1 MRNYWFAAAVS
12 VGLALNVAIAQEQAA
27 QDLQQLLEQVRQGT
41 ARDSAEHQQRL
52 QQFRNN
58 QAEQAQ
64 MLQDARAERAREE
77 ARSEQLETQFDE
89 NQLLI
94 ADVRAQLD
102 ERLGSLRELFGVLQ
116 QVSGDARSTF
126 EESLTNIE
134 YPERSQFLTDLAAKM
149 GETTV
154 LPTIEEIERIWFEL
168 QREATELGRVKRI
181 PSLTFSNVSGEQLTE
196 PVVRVGPFNIVA
208 DGRYLQ
214 YEFGDD
220 GIGRVSELQRQPPE
234 ARFVNSTSALLNA
247 SPNDDYVR
255 FGIDITRGQVLGLLI
270 AQPSFLERVQQGRTV
285 GYVTIV
291 LGIFGVLLALE
302 RLITLGIVGGKVK
315 RQLKSN
321 TASPN
326 NPLGRVLGVYDNN
339 RNADTETLEL
349 KLGEAILKEMPP
361 LQRGILFIKIISVVA
376 PLLGLLGTVTGMIE
390 TFQAMALFGT
400 GDASVMAGGISQA
413 LVTTVIGLVVAIPT
427 VLLHTFVSGRS
438 RRIIQVLQEQS
449 AGIVAQHAEQAR

>member
-1 MRNYWFAAAVS
+1 MRRYWLAAAVGAALAIN
-12 VGLALNVAIAQEQAA
+12 VGVAQQPAQSLDELLRNVQ
-27 QDLQQLLEQVRQGT
+27 QGT
-41 ARDSAEHQQRL
+41 ARDSAEHQARL
-52 QQFRNN
+52 TEFRNN
-58 QAEQAQ
+58 QAEQARL
-64 MLQDARAERAREE
+64 LQQARNDRAAQE
-77 ARSEQLETQFDE
+77 ARSEALETQFDE

-94 ADVRAQLD
+94 ADVRMQLD

-126 EESLTNIE
+126 QESLTNVE
-134 YPERSQFLTDLAAKM
+134 YPERAQFLTDLAAKM

-168 QREATELGRVKRI
+168 QREATELGKVKRI
-181 PSLTFSNVSGEQLTE
+181 PSQTFSNTSGDPLTE
-196 PVVRVGPFNIVA
+196 PVVRVGPFNLVA

-220 GIGRVSELQRQPPE
+220 GVGRVSELQRQPAE
-234 ARFVNSTSALLNA
+234 ARFLNSTSNLINA
-247 SPNDDYVR
+247 SADEDFVR

-270 AQPSFLERVQQGRTV
+270 AQPSFMEQVQQGRTV
-285 GYVTIV
+285 GYVTIA

-302 RLITLGIVGGKVK
+302 RLITLGIVGGKVN
-315 RQLKSN
+315 RQLKSETSN
-321 TASPN
+321 PN
-326 NPLGRVLGVYDNN
+326 NPLGRVLGVYDKN

-413 LVTTVIGLVVAIPT
+413 LVTTVIGLCVAIPT

-438 RRIIQVLQEQS
+438 RRIVQILQEQS
-449 AGIVAQHAEQAR
+449 AGIVAAHAERGH